1 MVDVCLILEGTY
13 PYVVGGV
20 SKWTHALVKNLSEIE
35 FSIVHLH
42 SGEERKIKFEVPE
55 NVKSIVEIDVRNGF
69 GFRFDFRDL
78 IDVVPEAKVY
88 HSLSTGFA
96 GLLGLQVGVGI
107 ITQIRFTI
115 LLKSLSLLI

>member
-55 NVKSIVEIDVRNGF
+55 NVKSKTKFSQLQTKINCD
-69 GFRFDFRDL
+69 
-78 IDVVPEAKVY
+78 EASKF
-88 HSLSTGFA
+88 LD
-96 GLLGLQVGVGI
+96 
-107 ITQIRFTI
+107 
-115 LLKSLSLLI
+115 

>member
-55 NVKSIVEIDVRNGF
+55 YV
-69 GFRFDFRDL
+69 
-78 IDVVPEAKVY
+78 
-88 HSLSTGFA
+88 
-96 GLLGLQVGVGI
+96 
-107 ITQIRFTI
+107 
-115 LLKSLSLLI
+115 